1 MENKEEDLRRMR
13 LSVGR
18 KKIRIGDVLVAAGA
32 ITEEQL
38 QEGLAKQKETGRKLG
53 NALVDLGFI
62 SNDMLITVL
71 TTQLGI
77 DYIELKGAKIEEK
90 VIHMVPESM
99 VTKYQAIPIEVDP
112 DNPNILK
119 VAMAD
124 PMDIMAMDDIGLVT
138 NLQVEPMLASEEGIK
153 NAIDKYYGSAQAME
167 AAEAYRQEQQSA
179 LGGDDEDGSNDE
191 IDNSPIVLL
200 VKQIIEG
207 GVRQRASDIHI
218 EALENSVRVRYRID
232 GALKQVMSYDLS
244 ILAGITARIKII
256 GGMDIA
262 EKRKPQDGRITI
274 MVDRREFDVRVS
286 ILPTVFGEKTV
297 MRLTSKDGLTK
308 PKSALG
314 FDAEQ
319 EKVFDNILSNPH
331 GIILVTGPTGSGKST
346 TLYTSLSELNTED
359 VNIITVEDPVEANIN
374 GINQVQVNNK
384 ADMTF
389 AAALRS
395 ILRQDPDIIMIGE
408 IRDGETAGIAVQAAI
423 TGHLVVSTLHTNSAA
438 STITR
443 LIDMGIESY
452 IAGDAVVGV
461 IAQRLVRRLCTTC
474 KQPRLVED
482 EERVQLGIPA
492 DEEDVI
498 IYEPQGCPLCND
510 TGYAGRIG
518 VYEMMPVSR
527 ELQAVIAS
535 GATADVIEK
544 QALKEGMLTLKMGAA
559 KHVLDGIT
567 SIAEMN
573 KIVHSTVTVAEGVDM
588 GEL

>member
-1 MENKEEDLRRMR
+1 MR
-13 LSVGR
+13 LGMGR
-18 KKIRIGDVLVAAGA
+18 KKIRIGDVLIAAGA

-38 QEGLAKQKETGRKLG
+38 QEALAYQKENGGKLG
-53 NALVDLGFI
+53 NVLVELGFI
-62 SNDMLITVL
+62 SDQILITLL
-71 TTQLGI
+71 TQQLGI
-77 DYIELKGAKIEEK
+77 DYISLKGAKIEDS
-90 VIHMVPESM
+90 VVHLVPEPM
-99 VTKYQAIPIEVDP
+99 IAKYRVMPVEIDP

-119 VAMAD
+119 VAMSD
-124 PMDIMAMDDIGLVT
+124 PQDLDAIDDISLVT
-138 NLQVEPMLASEEGIK
+138 NLQVEPMLANESDI
-153 NAIDKYYGSAQAME
+153 NDAIGKYYGSAQAME
-167 AAEAYRQEQQSA
+167 AAEQYKKEQAVS
-179 LGGDDEDGSNDE
+179 LGPDESEEGNED

-218 EALENSVRVRYRID
+218 EALETGVRVRYRID

-244 ILAGITARIKII
+244 ILPGITARIKII

-274 MVDRREFDVRVS
+274 MVDRKEFDVRVS
-286 ILPTVFGEKTV
+286 ILPPVYGEKTD

-308 PKSALG
+308 PKSGLG
-314 FDAEQ
+314 FDEEQ
-319 EKVFDNILSNPH
+319 LKVFDGILSNPH

-346 TLYTSLSELNTED
+346 TLYTSLSELNKED

-374 GINQVQVNNK
+374 GINQVQVNVK

-408 IRDGETAGIAVQAAI
+408 IRDGETANIAVQAAI

-443 LIDMGIESY
+443 LVDMGIEDY
-452 IAGDAVVGV
+452 IVGDAVVGV
-461 IAQRLVRRLCTTC
+461 IAQRLVRRLCTNC
-474 KQPRLVED
+474 KQPRYVED
-482 EERVQLGIPA
+482 EERQLLGVPE

-498 IYEPQGCPLCND
+498 VYEPVGCPLCND
-510 TGYAGRIG
+510 TGYSGRIG

-527 ELQAVIAS
+527 SLQAIIAS
-535 GATADVIEK
+535 GATADKIEK
-544 QALKEGMLTLKMGAA
+544 QALKEGMLTLRMGAA
-559 KHVLDGIT
+559 KHVLNGIT
-567 SIAEMN
+567 SIAEMK
-573 KIVHSTVTVAEGVDM
+573 KIVHTTQVDLDL
-588 GEL
+588 ETADR

>member
-1 MENKEEDLRRMR
+1 MR

-77 DYIELKGAKIEEK
+77 DYIELKGAKIEDK

-167 AAEAYRQEQQSA
+167 AAEAYRQEQQSV
-179 LGGDDEDGSNDE
+179 LGGDDEDNSNDE
-191 IDNSPIVLL
+191 VDNSPIVLL

-482 EERVQLGIPA
+482 EERVQLGLPA

>member
-1 MENKEEDLRRMR
+1 MR

-71 TTQLGI
+71 TTPLGI

-90 VIHMVPESM
+90 VIHMVPENM
-99 VTKYQAIPIEVDP
+99 VTKYQAIPIEIDP

-167 AAEAYRQEQQSA
+167 AAEAYRQEQQNV
-179 LGGDDEDGSNDE
+179 LGGGDEEEGNEE

-482 EERVQLGIPA
+482 DERVQLGVPA

-510 TGYAGRIG
+510 TGYSGRIG

>member
-1 MENKEEDLRRMR
+1 MR

-71 TTQLGI
+71 TTQFGI

-90 VIHMVPESM
+90 VIHMVPENM
-99 VTKYQAIPIEVDP
+99 VTKYQAIPIEIDP

-138 NLQVEPMLASEEGIK
+138 NLQVEPMLASEEGIR

-167 AAEAYRQEQQSA
+167 AAEAYRQEQQNV
-179 LGGDDEDGSNDE
+179 LGGGDEEEGNEE

-482 EERVQLGIPA
+482 DERVQLGVPA

-510 TGYAGRIG
+510 TGYSGRIG

>member
-1 MENKEEDLRRMR
+1 MR

-90 VIHMVPESM
+90 VIHMVPENM
-99 VTKYQAIPIEVDP
+99 VTKYQAIPIEIDP

-138 NLQVEPMLASEEGIK
+138 NLQVEPMLASEEGIR

-167 AAEAYRQEQQSA
+167 AAEAYRQEQQNV
-179 LGGDDEDGSNDE
+179 LGGGDEEEGNEE

-395 ILRQDPDIIMIGE
+395 ILRQDPNIIMMGE

-482 EERVQLGIPA
+482 DERVQLGVPA

-510 TGYAGRIG
+510 TGYSGRIG

>member
-1 MENKEEDLRRMR
+1 MR
-13 LSVGR
+13 LGMGR
-18 KKIRIGDVLVAAGA
+18 KKIMIGDVLIAAGA

-38 QEGLAKQKETGRKLG
+38 QEALDYQKENGGKLG
-53 NALVDLGFI
+53 NVLVELGFI
-62 SNDMLITVL
+62 SDQILITLL
-71 TTQLGI
+71 TQQLGI
-77 DYIELKGAKIEEK
+77 DYISLKGAKIEDS
-90 VIHMVPESM
+90 VVHLVPEPM
-99 VTKYQAIPIEVDP
+99 IAKYRVMPVEIDP

-119 VAMAD
+119 VAMSD
-124 PMDIMAMDDIGLVT
+124 PQDLDAIDDISLVT
-138 NLQVEPMLASEEGIK
+138 NLQVEPMLANESDI
-153 NAIDKYYGSAQAME
+153 NDAIGKYYGSAQAME
-167 AAEAYRQEQQSA
+167 AAEQYKKEQAVS
-179 LGGDDEDGSNDE
+179 LGPDENEEGNED

-218 EALENSVRVRYRID
+218 EALETGVRVRYRID

-244 ILAGITARIKII
+244 ILPGITARIKII

-274 MVDRREFDVRVS
+274 MVDRKEFDVRVS

-308 PKSALG
+308 PKSGLG
-314 FDAEQ
+314 FDEEQ
-319 EKVFDNILSNPH
+319 LKVFDGILSNPH

-346 TLYTSLSELNTED
+346 TLYTSLSELNKED

-374 GINQVQVNNK
+374 GINQVQVNVK
-384 ADMTF
+384 AEMTF

-408 IRDGETAGIAVQAAI
+408 IRDGETANIAVQAAI

-443 LIDMGIESY
+443 LVDMGIEDY
-452 IAGDAVVGV
+452 IVGDAVVGV
-461 IAQRLVRRLCTTC
+461 IAQRLVRRLCTNC
-474 KQPRLVED
+474 KQPRYVED
-482 EERVQLGIPA
+482 EERQLLGVPE

-498 IYEPQGCPLCND
+498 VYEPVGCPLCND
-510 TGYAGRIG
+510 TGYSGRIG

-527 ELQAVIAS
+527 SLQAIIAS
-535 GATADVIEK
+535 GATADKIEK
-544 QALKEGMLTLKMGAA
+544 QALKEGMLTLRMGAA
-559 KHVLDGIT
+559 KHVLNGIT
-567 SIAEMN
+567 SIAEMK
-573 KIVHSTVTVAEGVDM
+573 KIVHTTQVDLDL
-588 GEL
+588 ETTDR

>member
-1 MENKEEDLRRMR
+1 MR

-62 SNDMLITVL
+62 SNEMLITVL

-77 DYIELKGAKIEEK
+77 DYIELKGAKIEDK
-90 VIHMVPESM
+90 VIHMVPENL
-99 VTKYQAIPIEVDP
+99 VTKYQAIPIEIDP

-119 VAMAD
+119 VAMSD
-124 PMDIMAMDDIGLVT
+124 PMDIMAIDDIGLVT
-138 NLQVEPMLASEEGIK
+138 NLNVEPMLASEE
-153 NAIDKYYGSAQAME
+153 AIRDAIGKYYGSAQAME
-167 AAEAYRQEQQSA
+167 AAEAYRQEQAST
-179 LGGDDEDGSNDE
+179 LGGSDEEQGNEE

-482 EERVQLGIPA
+482 EERAQLGVGA

-510 TGYAGRIG
+510 TGYSGRIG

-527 ELQAVIAS
+527 ALQAVIAS

>member
-1 MENKEEDLRRMR
+1 MR

-99 VTKYQAIPIEVDP
+99 VTKYQAIPIEIDP

-138 NLQVEPMLASEEGIK
+138 NLQVEPMLASEEAIK
-153 NAIDKYYGSAQAME
+153 SAIDKYYGSAQAME
-167 AAEAYRQEQQSA
+167 AAEAYRQEQQDS
-179 LGGDDEDGSNDE
+179 LGGGDEEEGNEE

-482 EERVQLGIPA
+482 EERVQLGVPA

-510 TGYAGRIG
+510 TGYSGRIG

-567 SIAEMN
+567 SISEMN

>member
-1 MENKEEDLRRMR
+1 MR

-90 VIHMVPESM
+90 VIHMVPENM
-99 VTKYQAIPIEVDP
+99 VTKYQAIPIEIDP

-138 NLQVEPMLASEEGIK
+138 NLQVEPMLASEEGIR

-167 AAEAYRQEQQSA
+167 AAEAYRQEQQNV
-179 LGGDDEDGSNDE
+179 LGGGDEEEGNEE

-482 EERVQLGIPA
+482 DERVQLGVPA

-510 TGYAGRIG
+510 TGYSGRIG

-567 SIAEMN
+567 SIAERN

>member
-1 MENKEEDLRRMR
+1 MR

-90 VIHMVPESM
+90 VIHMVPENM
-99 VTKYQAIPIEVDP
+99 VTKYQAIPIEIDP

-124 PMDIMAMDDIGLVT
+124 PMVIMAMDDIGLVT
-138 NLQVEPMLASEEGIK
+138 NLQVEPMLASEEGIR

-167 AAEAYRQEQQSA
+167 AAEAYRQEQQNV
-179 LGGDDEDGSNDE
+179 LGGGDEEEGNEE

-482 EERVQLGIPA
+482 DERVQLGVPA

-510 TGYAGRIG
+510 TGYSGRIG

>member
-1 MENKEEDLRRMR
+1 MR

-90 VIHMVPESM
+90 VIHMVPENM
-99 VTKYQAIPIEVDP
+99 VTKYQAIPIEIDP

-138 NLQVEPMLASEEGIK
+138 NLQVEPMLASEEGIR

-167 AAEAYRQEQQSA
+167 AAEAYRQEQQNV
-179 LGGDDEDGSNDE
+179 LGGGDEEEGNEE

-314 FDAEQ
+314 FDADQ

-482 EERVQLGIPA
+482 DERVQLGVPA

-510 TGYAGRIG
+510 TGYSGRIG

>member
-1 MENKEEDLRRMR
+1 MR

-90 VIHMVPESM
+90 VIHMVPENM
-99 VTKYQAIPIEVDP
+99 VTKYQAIPIEIDP

-138 NLQVEPMLASEEGIK
+138 NLQVEPMLASEEGIR

-167 AAEAYRQEQQSA
+167 AAEAYRQEQQNV
-179 LGGDDEDGSNDE
+179 LGGGDEEEGNEE

-482 EERVQLGIPA
+482 DERVQLGVPA

-510 TGYAGRIG
+510 TGYSGRIG

-535 GATADVIEK
+535 GDTADVIEK

>member
-1 MENKEEDLRRMR
+1 MR

-90 VIHMVPESM
+90 VIHMVPENM
-99 VTKYQAIPIEVDP
+99 VTKYQAIPIEIDP

-138 NLQVEPMLASEEGIK
+138 NLQVEPMLASEEGIR

-167 AAEAYRQEQQSA
+167 AAEAYRQEQQNA
-179 LGGDDEDGSNDE
+179 LGGGDEEEGNEE

-482 EERVQLGIPA
+482 DERVQLGVPA

-510 TGYAGRIG
+510 TGYSGRIG

>member
-1 MENKEEDLRRMR
+1 M
-13 LSVGR
+13 GR

-32 ITEEQL
+32 ITEDQL

-62 SNDMLITVL
+62 SNEMLITVL

-77 DYIELKGAKIEEK
+77 DYIELKGAKIEDN
-90 VIHMVPESM
+90 VIHMVPENL
-99 VTKYQAIPIEVDP
+99 VTKYQAVPIEIDP

-124 PMDIMAMDDIGLVT
+124 PMDLIAIDDIGLVT
-138 NLQVEPMLASEEGIK
+138 NMQVEPMLASEE
-153 NAIDKYYGSAQAME
+153 AIRDAINKYYGSAQAME
-167 AAEAYRQEQQSA
+167 AAELYRQEQASA
-179 LGGDDEDGSNDE
+179 LGAEEEETNEE

-218 EALENSVRVRYRID
+218 EALEGSVRVRYRID

-244 ILAGITARIKII
+244 VLAGITARIKII

-314 FDAEQ
+314 FDKEQ

-482 EERVQLGIPA
+482 DERAQLGIPA
-492 DEEDVI
+492 DEEDAI

-510 TGYAGRIG
+510 TGFSGRIG

-527 ELQAVIAS
+527 HLQAVIAT

-544 QALKEGMLTLKMGAA
+544 QALKEGMMTLKMGAA
-559 KHVLDGIT
+559 KHVVDGIT
-567 SIAEMN
+567 SISEMN

-588 GEL
+588 E

>member
-1 MENKEEDLRRMR
+1 MR

-90 VIHMVPESM
+90 VIHMVPENM
-99 VTKYQAIPIEVDP
+99 VTKYQAIPIEIDP

-138 NLQVEPMLASEEGIK
+138 NLQVEPMLASEEGIR

-167 AAEAYRQEQQSA
+167 AAEAYRQEQQNV
-179 LGGDDEDGSNDE
+179 LGGGDEEEGNEE

-482 EERVQLGIPA
+482 DERVQLGVPA

-510 TGYAGRIG
+510 TGYSGRIG

-573 KIVHSTVTVAEGVDM
+573 KIVHSTVAVAEGVDM

>member
-1 MENKEEDLRRMR
+1 MR
-13 LSVGR
+13 LGMGR
-18 KKIRIGDVLVAAGA
+18 KKIRIGDVLIAAGA

-38 QEGLAKQKETGRKLG
+38 QEALAYQKENGGKLG
-53 NALVDLGFI
+53 NVLVELGFI
-62 SNDMLITVL
+62 SDQILITLL
-71 TTQLGI
+71 TQQLGI
-77 DYIELKGAKIEEK
+77 DYISLKGAKIEDS
-90 VIHMVPESM
+90 VVHLVPEPM
-99 VTKYQAIPIEVDP
+99 IAKYRVMPVEIDP

-119 VAMAD
+119 VAMSD
-124 PMDIMAMDDIGLVT
+124 PQDLDAIDDISLVT
-138 NLQVEPMLASEEGIK
+138 NLQVEPMLANESDI
-153 NAIDKYYGSAQAME
+153 NDAIGKYYGSAQAME
-167 AAEAYRQEQQSA
+167 AAEQYKKEQAVS
-179 LGGDDEDGSNDE
+179 LGPDENEEGNED

-218 EALENSVRVRYRID
+218 EALETGVRVRYRID

-244 ILAGITARIKII
+244 ILPGITARIKII

-274 MVDRREFDVRVS
+274 MVDRKEFDVRVS

-308 PKSALG
+308 PKSGLG
-314 FDAEQ
+314 FDEEQ
-319 EKVFDNILSNPH
+319 LKVFDGILSNPH

-346 TLYTSLSELNTED
+346 TLYTSLSELNKED

-374 GINQVQVNNK
+374 GINQVQVNVK
-384 ADMTF
+384 AEMTF

-408 IRDGETAGIAVQAAI
+408 IRDGETANIAVQAAI

-443 LIDMGIESY
+443 LVDMGIEDY
-452 IAGDAVVGV
+452 IVGDAVVGV

-474 KQPRLVED
+474 KQPRYVED
-482 EERVQLGIPA
+482 EERQLLGVPE

-498 IYEPQGCPLCND
+498 VYEPVGCPLCND
-510 TGYAGRIG
+510 TGYSGRIG

-527 ELQAVIAS
+527 SLQAIIAS
-535 GATADVIEK
+535 GATADKIEK
-544 QALKEGMLTLKMGAA
+544 QALKEGMLTLRMGAA
-559 KHVLDGIT
+559 KHVLNGIT
-567 SIAEMN
+567 SIAEMK
-573 KIVHSTVTVAEGVDM
+573 KIVHTTQVDLDL
-588 GEL
+588 ETTDR

>member
-1 MENKEEDLRRMR
+1 MR

-90 VIHMVPESM
+90 VIHMVPENM
-99 VTKYQAIPIEVDP
+99 VTKYQAIPIEIDP

-138 NLQVEPMLASEEGIK
+138 NLQVEPMLASEEGIR

-167 AAEAYRQEQQSA
+167 AAEAYRQEQQNV
-179 LGGDDEDGSNDE
+179 LGGGDEEEGNEE

-200 VKQIIEG
+200 VKQIIED

-482 EERVQLGIPA
+482 DERVQLGVPA

-510 TGYAGRIG
+510 TGYSGRIG

>member
-1 MENKEEDLRRMR
+1 MR

-90 VIHMVPESM
+90 VIHMVPENM
-99 VTKYQAIPIEVDP
+99 VTKYQAIPIEIDP

-138 NLQVEPMLASEEGIK
+138 NLQVEPMLASEEGIR

-167 AAEAYRQEQQSA
+167 AAEAYRQEQQNV
-179 LGGDDEDGSNDE
+179 LGGGDEEEDNEE

-482 EERVQLGIPA
+482 DERVQLGVPA

-510 TGYAGRIG
+510 TGYSGRIG

>member
-1 MENKEEDLRRMR
+1 MR
-13 LSVGR
+13 LGMGR

-38 QEGLAKQKETGRKLG
+38 QEALAKQKETGGKLG
-53 NALVDLGFI
+53 NTLVEMGFI
-62 SNDMLITVL
+62 SQQMLITLL
-71 TTQLGI
+71 TQQLGI
-77 DYIELKGAKIEEK
+77 DYIELKGAKIEDD
-90 VIHMVPESM
+90 VLRLVPENLVS
-99 VTKYQAIPIEVDP
+99 KYKVIPIELDP
-112 DNPNILK
+112 NNPNILK

-124 PMDIMAMDDIGLVT
+124 PMDINAIDDLAIVT
-138 NLQVEPMLASEEGIK
+138 NLQIEPMLAMEEEVGEMINK
-153 NAIDKYYGSAQAME
+153 HYGSAQAME
-167 AAEAYRQEQQSA
+167 AAEMYKQETAGAFDSD
-179 LGGDDEDGSNDE
+179 DDETNDE

-218 EALENSVRVRYRID
+218 EALEGGVRVRYRID

-274 MVDRREFDVRVS
+274 MVDRKEFDVRVS
-286 ILPTVFGEKTV
+286 ILPTVYGEKTV

-314 FDAEQ
+314 FDEEQ
-319 EKVFDNILSNPH
+319 LKVFDGILSNPN

-346 TLYTSLSELNTED
+346 TLYTSLSELNKED

-408 IRDGETAGIAVQAAI
+408 IRDGETANIAVQAAI

-443 LIDMGIESY
+443 LEDMGIEPY
-452 IAGDAVVGV
+452 IVGDAVVGV

-474 KQPRLVED
+474 KVPRLIED
-482 EERVQLGIPA
+482 DERKRLGVPD
-492 DEEDVI
+492 DEEDVV
-498 IYEPQGCPLCND
+498 IYEPAGCPLCNE
-510 TGYAGRIG
+510 TGYSGRIG
-518 VYEMMPVSR
+518 VYEMMPVSKK
-527 ELQAVIAS
+527 LQAVIAS
-535 GATADVIEK
+535 GAQANQIEK
-544 QALKEGMLTLKMGAA
+544 QAL
-559 KHVLDGIT
+559 
-567 SIAEMN
+567 
-573 KIVHSTVTVAEGVDM
+573 AEGDRKSVV
-588 GEL
+588 

>member
-1 MENKEEDLRRMR
+1 MR

-90 VIHMVPESM
+90 VIHMVPENM
-99 VTKYQAIPIEVDP
+99 VTKYQAIPIEIDP

-138 NLQVEPMLASEEGIK
+138 NLQVEPMLASEEGIR

-167 AAEAYRQEQQSA
+167 AAEAYRQEQQNV
-179 LGGDDEDGSNDE
+179 LGGGDEEEGNEE

-482 EERVQLGIPA
+482 DERVQLGVPA

-510 TGYAGRIG
+510 TGYSGRIG

-544 QALKEGMLTLKMGAA
+544 QALKEGMHTLKMGAA

>member
-1 MENKEEDLRRMR
+1 MR

-90 VIHMVPESM
+90 VIHMVPENM
-99 VTKYQAIPIEVDP
+99 VTKYQAIPIEIDP

-138 NLQVEPMLASEEGIK
+138 NLQVEPMLASEEGIR

-167 AAEAYRQEQQSA
+167 AAEAYRQEQQNV
-179 LGGDDEDGSNDE
+179 LGGGDEEEGNEE

-200 VKQIIEG
+200 VKQIIKG

-218 EALENSVRVRYRID
+218 EALENSVRFRYRID

-482 EERVQLGIPA
+482 DERVQLGVPA

-510 TGYAGRIG
+510 TGYSGRIG

>member
-1 MENKEEDLRRMR
+1 MR

-62 SNDMLITVL
+62 SSDMLITVL

-90 VIHMVPESM
+90 VIHMVPENM
-99 VTKYQAIPIEVDP
+99 VTKYQAIPIEIDP

-138 NLQVEPMLASEEGIK
+138 NLQVEPMLASEEGIR

-167 AAEAYRQEQQSA
+167 AAEAYRQEQQNV
-179 LGGDDEDGSNDE
+179 LGGGDEEEGNEE

-482 EERVQLGIPA
+482 DERVQLGVPA

-510 TGYAGRIG
+510 TGYSGRIG